1 MFKVLSRHLRKE
13 TQTELS
19 AFFCA
24 RRKPAGHASVL
35 AVAVILLALV
45 PAATAQTE
53 DKKPAVHLKG
63 VSIESVDWSK
73 RTAETK
79 LSIVVENSGPAF
91 KLKDLAY
98 RLKLNDKQAGEGKY
112 EQEITVPAKSSAM
125 LDLPCS
131 VDLSAMPGIAWGIIA
146 GGFDVHYELE
156 AEFTLPIFPPLSPR
170 IKTAIGGDLSLASTV
185 SGWAAKIKER
195 ISKE

>member
-1 MFKVLSRHLRKE
+1 MFNSSKRARKK
-13 TQTELS
+13 TQTAVS

-24 RRKPAGHASVL
+24 RRRQAGRASVL
-35 AVAVILLALV
+35 AVAVILLSLV
-45 PAATAQTE
+45 PAAQAQTVE

-63 VSIESVDWSK
+63 VRVESVDWKK

-79 LSIVVENSGPAF
+79 LSIEVENPGPAF

-156 AEFTLPIFPPLSPR
+156 AEFTLPIFPTFSPR
-170 IKTAIGGDLSLASTV
+170 IKTAIGGDISLASTV
-185 SGWAAKIKER
+185 QGWTAKIKER
-195 ISKE
+195 ISRD